1 EENLG
6 TIAQSGSFDFK
17 NENELKDGYDIIGQF
32 GVGFYAAFMVADKV
46 TVISRALESDQAYKW
61 ESEGADGY
69 TIEPYT
75 KESVGTE
82 VILQL
87 KENSDDDDYGK
98 FLDASGLQTIIKK
111 HSDLIRYPIKM
122 DVIKCKP
129 KSDDIDNDDYVDG
142 VEGDTSNTMVPI
154 WRKSK

>member
-1 EENLG
+1 
-6 TIAQSGSFDFK
+6 QSGSFDFK

-87 KENSDDDDYGK
+87 KENSDDDDYDQ
-98 FLDASGLQTIIKK
+98 FLDENRLQTIIKK
-111 HSDLIRYPIKM
+111 HSDFIRYPIK
-122 DVIKCKP
+122 D
-129 KSDDIDNDDYVDG
+129 
-142 VEGDTSNTMVPI
+142 
-154 WRKSK
+154 RKSTRLNSSHVSSSYAVLC